1 MKKIIATILLLGLL
15 SGFSGFIICNNKT
28 KEVLEVYS
36 PNKLGIDLNKDK
48 VIDRDEV
55 VCVAGIETFS
65 LTPDD
70 KFVQKYSKLFN
81 LTRSDI
87 ISLGY
92 LAQDNATK
100 TIENKNVSVKFSGK
114 QNSECKFAKIKINGL
129 NYKII
134 LENSGFGIKN
144 NKIGNIIKFKK
155 NLTSA
160 KKLHLVILNH
170 HSNKYHTLD
179 CKFAKLAHDT
189 VIIPQKQLP
198 KTAKPCRY
206 CHNLNKRLKKK
217 CHKHEK
223 QKLYYFNYEI
233 PKIPAP
239 PTIISDGNISLYF
252 TNFTKKL
259 KPDNKCQTHVCKE
272 FVKLTNNATESI
284 DIAIFG
290 YENIPEVTKALKLA
304 KERGVKIRYVYD
316 EYFNP
321 AQNIYSGND
330 IIKGIAEISKSDR
343 GGNSVNSNM
352 LMHNKFIIFDNKIVY
367 TGSMNFSQNGL
378 SGYDQNDVIII
389 NSKEIAKLYSQEF
402 EQMFSGK
409 FHKDKIK
416 NQENN
421 TYKIGNSEIEVFFSP
436 QDKSSFRIIQLIQ
449 NSKHYIYIPT
459 FLITHSRISN
469 ELIKARQRGV
479 DVRMIMD
486 ANNVHTKNTKHQILR
501 KNGIPVKIESYA
513 GKLHSKTM
521 IIDDKYIIMGS
532 MNFSNSGENKNDEN
546 MLVINNP
553 QLAKRYKEFFNY
565 LWAMIPNRYLK
576 YNPKAESK
584 ASIGSCFDG
593 VDNNF
598 NGKIDKQE
606 DSCK

>member
-1 MKKIIATILLLGLL
+1 
-15 SGFSGFIICNNKT
+15 
-28 KEVLEVYS
+28 
-36 PNKLGIDLNKDK
+36 
-48 VIDRDEV
+48 
-55 VCVAGIETFS
+55 
-65 LTPDD
+65 
-70 KFVQKYSKLFN
+70 
-81 LTRSDI
+81 
-87 ISLGY
+87 
-92 LAQDNATK
+92 
-100 TIENKNVSVKFSGK
+100 
-114 QNSECKFAKIKINGL
+114 
-129 NYKII
+129 
-134 LENSGFGIKN
+134 
-144 NKIGNIIKFKK
+144 
-155 NLTSA
+155 
-160 KKLHLVILNH
+160 
-170 HSNKYHTLD
+170 
-179 CKFAKLAHDT
+179 
-189 VIIPQKQLP
+189 
-198 KTAKPCRY
+198 
-206 CHNLNKRLKKK
+206 
-217 CHKHEK
+217 
-223 QKLYYFNYEI
+223 
-233 PKIPAP
+233 
-239 PTIISDGNISLYF
+239 
-252 TNFTKKL
+252 
-259 KPDNKCQTHVCKE
+259 
-272 FVKLTNNATESI
+272 
-284 DIAIFG
+284 
-290 YENIPEVTKALKLA
+290 
-304 KERGVKIRYVYD
+304 
-316 EYFNP
+316 
-321 AQNIYSGND
+321 
-330 IIKGIAEISKSDR
+330 
-343 GGNSVNSNM
+343 M

-421 TYKIGNSEIEVFFSP
+421 TYKIGNSEIEVYFSP

-501 KNGIPVKIESYA
+501 KNGIPIKIESYA

-553 QLAKRYKEFFNY
+553 RLAKRYKEFFNY

-584 ASIGSCFDG
+584 DSIGSCFDG

-598 NGKIDKQE
+598 NGKVDKQE